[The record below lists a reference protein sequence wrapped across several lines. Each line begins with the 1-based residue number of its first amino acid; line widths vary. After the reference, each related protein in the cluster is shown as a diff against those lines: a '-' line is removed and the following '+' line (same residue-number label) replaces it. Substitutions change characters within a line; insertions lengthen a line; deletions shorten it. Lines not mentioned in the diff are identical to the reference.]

1 MSCLLNTNPLVLL
14 SIDERTTERL
24 SKIWMPLDEFTN
36 TVMDGLKRGDSQIAA
51 GMSKKQYEKYE
62 QDKLS
67 AMISMPGK

>member
-1 MSCLLNTNPLVLL
+1 MSCPLHSNALFSL
-14 SIDERTTERL
+14 SIDEGTTERL

-36 TVMDGLKRGDSQIAA
+36 TVMDGLKRGDPQIAA